1 MSHTPNISIKKKTGD
16 VVSVKHI
23 GMLSMTD
30 LVLILLRGSN
40 SEYRQKLK
48 QTRFARFLKKF
59 LYVLFGII
67 AIPIWMYVFMI
78 SVKFL
83 LGIS

>member
-1 MSHTPNISIKKKTGD
+1 
-16 VVSVKHI
+16 
-23 GMLSMTD
+23 MLSMTD
-30 LVLILLRGSN
+30 LVLILSRGSN

-48 QTRFARFLKKF
+48 KF
-59 LYVLFGII
+59 LYVLFAII

-83 LGIS
+83 LGIFGYPGL